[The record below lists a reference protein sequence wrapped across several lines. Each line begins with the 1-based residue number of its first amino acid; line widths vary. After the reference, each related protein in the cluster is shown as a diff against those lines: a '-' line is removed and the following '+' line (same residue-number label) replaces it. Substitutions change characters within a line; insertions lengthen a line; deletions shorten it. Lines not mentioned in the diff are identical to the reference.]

1 MRILLV
7 GAERPEVA
15 SAIAIAKAEG
25 ASLRQLATPE
35 AAVETL
41 SAGAGA
47 DLILADVDLAI
58 DHLVRLLG
66 EQRIFLPIVAYGVDT
81 DAPRAVRAIRAG
93 AREFLP
99 LPPDP
104 ELIAGILR
112 MIGTEQREVISE
124 DPAMTR
130 VLGVAEQIARSDASV
145 LITGESGT
153 GKEMVA
159 RHIHRKSR
167 RHAGPLISVNCA
179 AIPENLLESELF
191 GHEKGAFT
199 RATARRIGKFEEA
212 HSSTLLLDEISEMD
226 IRLQAKLLRAIQERE
241 IDRVGGS
248 RPIKIDIRVLAT
260 SNRDLRAEVEAG
272 RFREDLLFRLN
283 VVQLRLPPLRER
295 PGDVHAL
302 AALFIRRYSRD
313 NQLPERPLT
322 PAVLARLK
330 QHRWQGNVRELENC
344 MHRAVLLATGS
355 TIDDAAILLEED
367 PAAGQLAARP
377 AGPAATLVGQSM
389 AEVERRLILDTLDHT
404 LGNRT
409 QAATILGISIRTL
422 RNKLR
427 QYHDEGVAVTAPIPQ
442 FADRR

>member
-322 PAVLARLK
+322 PAVLDRLK

-355 TIDDAAILLEED
+355 TIDDAAILL
-367 PAAGQLAARP
+367 
-377 AGPAATLVGQSM
+377 
-389 AEVERRLILDTLDHT
+389 
-404 LGNRT
+404 
-409 QAATILGISIRTL
+409 
-422 RNKLR
+422 
-427 QYHDEGVAVTAPIPQ
+427 
-442 FADRR
+442 